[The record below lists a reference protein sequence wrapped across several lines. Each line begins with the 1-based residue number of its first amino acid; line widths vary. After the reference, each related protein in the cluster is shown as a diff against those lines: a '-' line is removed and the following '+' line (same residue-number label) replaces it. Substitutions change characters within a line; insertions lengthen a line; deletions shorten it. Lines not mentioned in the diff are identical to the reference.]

1 MFGIDDAIIGGAI
14 SGLGSMVSNIFG
26 NSAAQKQMDFQ
37 REMSNTAYQR
47 GMADMK
53 AAGLNPILAYSQGGA
68 STAAGAANINQ
79 KNVGESMVQGYQGA
93 ASGAT
98 TVAMRAQQVANMQA
112 DTELKSANVG
122 AAKAQ
127 AVSSLAQADNSAA
140 NAAATRYETAEH
152 APRRV
157 ASTMGDAILK
167 RNKMNESENE
177 SEFYGSGVGKA
188 AQKTG
193 LFIRN
198 ILGGGA
204 ATSAV
209 DVARKVIGR

>member
-14 SGLGSMVSNIFG
+14 SGLGSIASNIFG

-68 STAAGAANINQ
+68 STAAGAANLNQ
-79 KNVGESMVQGYQGA
+79 KNVGEAMTTGYQSGA
-93 ASGAT
+93 NSAT
-98 TVAMRAQQVANMQA
+98 TVAMRNQQVANMQA
-112 DTELKSANVG
+112 DTELKTANVG

-127 AVSSLAQADNSAA
+127 AVASLASADNSAA
-140 NAAATRYETAEH
+140 NAAATRYDTAEGS
-152 APRRV
+152 PRRA
-157 ASTMGDAILK
+157 ASSMGDAILK
-167 RNKMNESENE
+167 RNKFNESENE
-177 SEFYGSGVGKA
+177 SDFYGSGVGRA

-209 DVARKVIGR
+209 DVARKVVGK